1 MSTRADL
8 PFSWDIQSSE
18 MTIAFGDDS
27 FDEQVQIPYNI
38 SNKDFNVTIMMEN
51 CTFEVSTDIISIIT
65 TNVSSPTHIMLN
77 VSADINLT
85 AVANSAVW
93 TNPATANSDLAYI
106 DFCIRLDLWHEG
118 TSMNFLERDIS
129 LQLNMTSESFDVTS
143 TNVNRTEGQAVDEE
157 VDAAYAVEACQCT
170 ALLQCVET
178 TEEKTLTQGDSL
190 YLCLKTSTAE
200 VIVSA
205 IKTLTISQTGTG
217 GSVVTQNPVADGQTS
232 ALTLVAPIND
242 ASNENELNIRTQLIS
257 VFFGQDAAPLV
268 VSGVA
273 QLSFKNGRKLLAE
286 VVDVRNLQQET
297 QDPLSAQ
304 FNIAVNLKSNAEE
317 ENVFSDGTRAGV
329 SHAFPI
335 IYFVVG
341 MLLPI
346 VATKC
351 M

>member
-1 MSTRADL
+1 M
-8 PFSWDIQSSE
+8 PCIWNIESSIN
-18 MTIAFGDDS
+18 TVAFGDDS
-27 FDEQVQIPYNI
+27 LDKEVQVAYNI
-38 SNKDFNVTIMMEN
+38 SNNDYSITVMTEN
-51 CTFEVSTDIISIIT
+51 CTLVVSTNTISVNT
-65 TNVSSPTHIMLN
+65 TKVSSPTHILLN

-85 AVANSAVW
+85 AVAGSAVW

-129 LQLNMTSESFDVTS
+129 LQLNMTLESFDVTS
-143 TNVNRTEGQAVDEE
+143 TNVNHTEGQAVNEE
-157 VDAAYAVEACQCT
+157 VDADYEVDGYQCT
-170 ALLQCVET
+170 ALLQCVT
-178 TEEKTLTQGDSL
+178 TPKEKTHTQRDSL
-190 YLCLKTSTAE
+190 YLCLKASTAE

-268 VSGVA
+268 VTGVA

-286 VVDVRNLQQET
+286 VVEVRNLQQET

-304 FNIAVNLKSNAEE
+304 FNITVNLKSNAEE
-317 ENVFSDGTRAGV
+317 DNVFSDGTRAGV

-335 IYFVVG
+335 IYFVVV